1 MSGLDRDIFKA
12 IEGYSEHSP
21 QDLPGILRAVDARQ
35 RLVLTHEEL
44 TGGLARL
51 IEAGKVA
58 EAGEF
63 RYFAPESPPAVPSFS
78 GVSLD
83 EYNRAYN
90 AYHENFLAAV
100 QEIESRSPS
109 PEDRT
114 RQKIVVRWSLPG
126 QRYASDADED
136 AIEPLIEMIAPAL
149 EADGRAEVIGCE
161 NGPGLIDVLVFGK
174 ETDADTD
181 DLYAIIRPIVTSFAC
196 PPGSSII
203 RQYEDQK
210 REVTSDVVAPN

>member
-21 QDLPGILRAVDARQ
+21 QDLPGILWAVDAHQ
-35 RLVLTHEEL
+35 RLVLTHGEL
-44 TGGLARL
+44 NSGLAKL

-58 EAGEF
+58 EAGKF
-63 RYFAPESPPAVPSFS
+63 RYFAPESPPAVTSFS

-83 EYNRAYN
+83 EYNRACN

-100 QEIESRSPS
+100 QELDSRFPS
-109 PEDRT
+109 PEDKT
-114 RQKIVVRWSLPG
+114 RQKIVVRWSLPE
-126 QRYASDADED
+126 QRYASDSDKD
-136 AIEPLIEMIAPAL
+136 AIEPLIEMIAQAL

-161 NGPGLIDVLVFGK
+161 NGPGLIDVLIFGK

-181 DLYAIIRPIVTSFAC
+181 DLYAIIRPIATSFAC
-196 PPGSSII
+196 PPGSCII

>member
-1 MSGLDRDIFKA
+1 LNLRCG
-12 IEGYSEHSP
+12 G
-21 QDLPGILRAVDARQ
+21 PG
-35 RLVLTHEEL
+35 
-44 TGGLARL
+44 
-51 IEAGKVA
+51 
-58 EAGEF
+58 
-63 RYFAPESPPAVPSFS
+63 
-78 GVSLD
+78 
-83 EYNRAYN
+83 
-90 AYHENFLAAV
+90 
-100 QEIESRSPS
+100 SPS
-109 PEDRT
+109 PEDKS

-136 AIEPLIEMIAPAL
+136 AIEPLIEMIAQAL

-203 RQYEDQK
+203 WQYEDQK

>member
-1 MSGLDRDIFKA
+1 MSGLDRDILKA
-12 IEGYSEHSP
+12 IAGYSEQSP
-21 QDLPGILRAVDARQ
+21 QDLPGILAAVDALQ
-35 RLVLTHEEL
+35 HSILTHEEL
-44 TGGLARL
+44 TSGLARL
-51 IEAGKVA
+51 IEAGHVV
-58 EAGEF
+58 EAGNF
-63 RYFAPESPPAVPSFS
+63 RYFAPESPPAVRSFS
-78 GVSLD
+78 VVPHD
-83 EYNRAYN
+83 EYVRACD
-90 AYHENFLAAV
+90 AYHEIFSAAL
-100 QEIESRSPS
+100 QELESRAPS
-109 PEDRT
+109 PEDKT

-136 AIEPLIEMIAPAL
+136 AIEPLIEMIAQAL

-174 ETDADTD
+174 ETEDDTD

-196 PPGSSII
+196 PPGSCII